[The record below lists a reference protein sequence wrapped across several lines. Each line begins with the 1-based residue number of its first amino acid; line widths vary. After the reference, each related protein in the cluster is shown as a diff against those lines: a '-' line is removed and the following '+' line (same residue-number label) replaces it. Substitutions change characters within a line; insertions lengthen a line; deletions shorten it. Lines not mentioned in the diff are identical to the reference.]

1 MRVFGNEFQIRE
13 NSIRLTG
20 DSADSITV
28 PLNDVFKSK
37 LEWLVKSDTET
48 TLRYDSD
55 RYEIFFGPYIMQ
67 NTTGYVLQV
76 IDLSSRVVITSRYPF
91 GTIHLADIKEDLRR
105 VYNG

>member
-13 NSIRLTG
+13 NSMRLTG
-20 DSADSITV
+20 DNIESITV
-28 PLNDVFKSK
+28 PLDEVLKSK

-67 NTTGYVLQV
+67 STTGYVLQV

-91 GTIHLADIKEDLRR
+91 GAIHLADIKEDLRR